1 MIRKLI
7 FRIAKLLAL
16 LALLIATTTVFAWA
30 YPEKFLCVDS
40 GKGVTAEV
48 IVVLGGGV
56 ERPVRAA
63 ELFKAH
69 AAPRI
74 LISGEGDDEIYR
86 QILIANGVPAKAIEV
101 ENKSTTTQEN
111 AEFSAKILG
120 TEKIYSAILVTSWY
134 HARRAAKTFEHY
146 APEMK
151 LYSRPAYYG
160 FDSADWK
167 KTGVGKRLRLEFVKL
182 PAYWVRYG
190 VNPF

>member
-1 MIRKLI
+1 MWWLI
-7 FRIAKLLAL
+7 KKILKTAIVITLLVLTVA
-16 LALLIATTTVFAWA
+16 VFAYF

-40 GKGVTAEV
+40 GKNVSAEV

-120 TEKIYSAILVTSWY
+120 TEKIHSAIIVTSWY

-182 PAYWVRYG
+182 PAYWLRYG

>member
-1 MIRKLI
+1 MWWLI
-7 FRIAKLLAL
+7 KKILKAAIVVIVLMTAV
-16 LALLIATTTVFAWA
+16 AVFAWF

-40 GKGVTAEV
+40 GKNVSADV
-48 IVVLGGGV
+48 IVVLGGGA

-63 ELFKAH
+63 ELFHAH

-74 LISGEGDDEIYR
+74 LLTGEGDDEINR
-86 QILIANGVPAKAIEV
+86 QILLAHGVPAKAIEV

-111 AEFSAKILG
+111 AEFSAKIMRA
-120 TEKIYSAILVTSWY
+120 ENIHSAILVTSWY
-134 HARRAAKTFEHY
+134 HSRRSLKTFERY
-146 APEMK
+146 APDLK

-160 FDSADWK
+160 FARADWK
-167 KTGVGKRLRLEFVKL
+167 KTGVGKRLRLEFLKL

>member
-1 MIRKLI
+1 MWWLI
-7 FRIAKLLAL
+7 KKLLKTVIVLTL
-16 LALLIATTTVFAWA
+16 LVLAVAVFAWF

-40 GKGVTAEV
+40 GKNVSAEV
-48 IVVLGGGV
+48 IVILGGGV

-86 QILIANGVPAKAIEV
+86 QILLAHGVPAAAITV

-111 AEFSAKILG
+111 AEFSAKTLSA
-120 TEKIYSAILVTSWY
+120 EKIHSAIIVTSWY
-134 HARRAAKTFEHY
+134 HARRSLKTFEHF

-151 LYSRPAYYG
+151 FYSRPAYYG
-160 FDSADWK
+160 FASADWK
-167 KTGVGKRLRLEFVKL
+167 KTGVGKRLRLEFVKI